1 MELAINPSKIISSLC
16 YSVLRLEPYTNCS
29 FGCVYCYAKW
39 YRGGRIK
46 PRPKAIGMFSKV
58 AKKLD
63 LRLPFRLATLSD
75 PLQDIE
81 EEAKVSLKLMEIA
94 YQNDIPILLSTKSD
108 RISKNPWKGMIEEM
122 RKNDLIVVQMSVSSL
137 DRQDLEPKAPPPLE
151 RLKALEGIE
160 APKILRLQPLIPN
173 YSFESA
179 EEFVERVKDIVNQIT
194 VEPLRVE
201 KSETKRY
208 NWDRWSPYSFEGV
221 IVKAEC
227 YELLLELRKA
237 CDKFGISFGLCK
249 EGYFNLETANCCGM
263 HYVDAKL
270 RPTLREV
277 YKAGVVDLNNL
288 DFKDF
293 LFGDWLFSLPSP
305 IKKALRYHEKVFLK
319 CLRDSA
325 CLNHLTPLLKK
336 VDSKIVAISVDMKR
350 GSEADYQ

>member
-122 RKNDLIVVQMSVSSL
+122 GKNDLIVVQMSVSSL
-137 DRQDLEPKAPPPLE
+137 DRQDLEPKA
-151 RLKALEGIE
+151 
-160 APKILRLQPLIPN
+160 
-173 YSFESA
+173 
-179 EEFVERVKDIVNQIT
+179 
-194 VEPLRVE
+194 
-201 KSETKRY
+201 
-208 NWDRWSPYSFEGV
+208 
-221 IVKAEC
+221 
-227 YELLLELRKA
+227 
-237 CDKFGISFGLCK
+237 
-249 EGYFNLETANCCGM
+249 
-263 HYVDAKL
+263 
-270 RPTLREV
+270 
-277 YKAGVVDLNNL
+277 
-288 DFKDF
+288 
-293 LFGDWLFSLPSP
+293 PSP